1 MFLYTKNISEL
12 AHNIVK
18 AHCPNTNLAID
29 ATLGNGYDT
38 DFLSRIFRK
47 VYAFDIQSDVIDQNK
62 AKGLKNVEYILDS
75 HENFIKYITSADC
88 IMYNL
93 GFLPGGDKSI
103 TTLTSSTISSMQ
115 MATNILN
122 SNGIISIAIY
132 EGHQEGR
139 REKDAIMNFV
149 STLPKNKF
157 GVMSHSVI
165 NRENA
170 PSLIIIEKN

>member
-18 AHCPNTNLAID
+18 THCLNTNLAID

-75 HENFIKYITSADC
+75 HENFLKYITSADC

>member
-12 AHNIVK
+12 AHNIIRS
-18 AHCPNTNLAID
+18 HCPNTNLAID

-47 VYAFDIQSDVIDQNK
+47 VYAFDIQPSVIDQNK

-75 HENFIKYITSADC
+75 HENFLKYIANTDC

-93 GFLPGGDKSI
+93 GFLPGGDKNL
-103 TTLTSSTISSMQ
+103 TTLAPSTIDSLQ
-115 MATNILN
+115 IATNILN

-132 EGHQEGR
+132 EGHQEGLK
-139 REKDAIMNFV
+139 EKEAIMDFA

-157 GVMSHSVI
+157 GVMSHSVV

>member
-103 TTLTSSTISSMQ
+103 TTLASSTISSMQ